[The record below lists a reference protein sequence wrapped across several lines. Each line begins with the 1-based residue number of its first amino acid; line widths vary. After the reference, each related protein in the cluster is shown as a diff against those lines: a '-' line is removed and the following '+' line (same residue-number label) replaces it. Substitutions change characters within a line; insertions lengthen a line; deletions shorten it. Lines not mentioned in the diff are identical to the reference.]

1 MKAVIQRVSEAKVEV
16 NAKVIGQI
24 EKGLLVLM
32 GYENEDTPSDIEWM
46 IKKILQ
52 LRVFNDEEGK
62 MNLSLLDIN
71 GDILLISQFT
81 LNASTKKGNRP
92 SFIKAAHPDI
102 ALPLYQQ
109 SIAHFQ
115 KNIGKAIQAGEFGAD
130 MQVSLLNN
138 GPVTIILDSKQK
150 I

>member
-16 NAKVIGQI
+16 NGKVIGQI
-24 EKGLLVLM
+24 KKGLLVLM

-46 IKKILQ
+46 IKKIIQ

-71 GDILLISQFT
+71 ADILLISQFT

-92 SFIKAAHPDI
+92 SFIKAAPPAI

-115 KNIGKAIQAGEFGAD
+115 KNIGKAIQVGKFGAD

-150 I
+150 N

>member
-81 LNASTKKGNRP
+81 LNA
-92 SFIKAAHPDI
+92 
-102 ALPLYQQ
+102 
-109 SIAHFQ
+109 
-115 KNIGKAIQAGEFGAD
+115 
-130 MQVSLLNN
+130 
-138 GPVTIILDSKQK
+138 
-150 I
+150 

>member
-81 LNASTKKGNRP
+81 LNASTKKR
-92 SFIKAAHPDI
+92 
-102 ALPLYQQ
+102 Q
-109 SIAHFQ
+109 S
-115 KNIGKAIQAGEFGAD
+115 
-130 MQVSLLNN
+130 
-138 GPVTIILDSKQK
+138 T
-150 I
+150 

>member
-16 NAKVIGQI
+16 NGKVIGQI
-24 EKGLLVLM
+24 KKGLLVLM

-46 IKKILQ
+46 IKKIIQ

-71 GDILLISQFT
+71 ADILLISQFT

-92 SFIKAAHPDI
+92 SFIKAAPPAI

-109 SIAHFQ
+109 SIEHFQ
-115 KNIGKAIQAGEFGAD
+115 KNIGKAIQVGKFGAD

-150 I
+150 N

>member
-16 NAKVIGQI
+16 NDKVIGQI

-32 GYENEDTPSDIEWM
+32 GYENEDTLSDIEWM
-46 IKKILQ
+46 IKKIIQ
-52 LRVFNDEEGK
+52 LRVFNDEKGK

-71 GDILLISQFT
+71 GDILLVSQFT

-150 I
+150 N